1 MTEKELGDL
10 IRAKDPSVVFIAETW
25 MDETRLKKIKRN
37 LQFDH
42 MFFVP
47 QIHKGGGLVL
57 YWKEAKKLTI
67 EMSSKDHTFYGL
79 LYQSPSLTTY
89 GHLVDEVK
97 ELAKNFSN
105 FEFGHVLRQGNSSV
119 HNIARHARHV
129 NEFTVWMENVPP
141 HPVSV
146 IQANSTPFE

>member
-47 QIHKGGGLVL
+47 QIHRGGGPAL
-57 YWKEAKKLTI
+57 YWKEEMKLTV
-67 EMSSKDHTFYGL
+67 ETFSKDHTF
-79 LYQSPSLTTY
+79 
-89 GHLVDEVK
+89 
-97 ELAKNFSN
+97 
-105 FEFGHVLRQGNSSV
+105 
-119 HNIARHARHV
+119 
-129 NEFTVWMENVPP
+129 
-141 HPVSV
+141 
-146 IQANSTPFE
+146 